1 MKYKALVTGRNNS
14 IIDDF
19 FVHMD
24 DNFEVM
30 STSTRFGD
38 IIRHIKYFNP
48 DVFIYCLGGES
59 QESLRQMNNIKH
71 TLKPARVPFILIGSK
86 DECDEFEKF
95 AVNVTDMVI
104 VKPFTASSI
113 QEKLV
118 AFLDERQAYVE
129 AYREKAGISEVSD
142 VLEEKPK
149 KKSKAN
155 KVNESADIES
165 LKDVLSSL
173 EAALAPEAA
182 SEQAVDKSVD
192 EAESDKPNQ
201 KAKAETG
208 AAAKPEAKP
217 EVKERQHI
225 LVVDDDPIMLKML
238 KEQLH
243 DDYDVA
249 TAISGKIAM
258 KFLERKKTDLI
269 LLDYE
274 MPEESG
280 PVVMEKIRANDAIK
294 DVPIVFLTG
303 VSEREKITEALALKP
318 QSYLLKPIDREKL
331 MNVINSIIG

>member
-30 STSTRFGD
+30 STSIRFGD
-38 IIRHIKYFNP
+38 IIRHIKYFSP
-48 DVFIYCLGGES
+48 DVFIYCLSGES

-86 DECDEFEKF
+86 EECDEFEKF

-104 VKPFTASSI
+104 VKPFTISSI
-113 QEKLV
+113 QEKLI
-118 AFLDERQAYVE
+118 AFLDERQEYVK
-129 AYREKAGISEVSD
+129 AYREKTET
-142 VLEEKPK
+142 LEALDTFDGEQEQE
-149 KKSKAN
+149 KKSKS
-155 KVNESADIES
+155 KKTDMSADIDS
-165 LKDVLSSL
+165 LKDVISSL
-173 EAALAPEAA
+173 EAALTPESADDKAA
-182 SEQAVDKSVD
+182 L
-192 EAESDKPNQ
+192 ESAPNQ
-201 KAKAETG
+201 NTAAD
-208 AAAKPEAKP
+208 AAALKP
-217 EVKERQHI
+217 EVKERKHI

-294 DVPIVFLTG
+294 DIPIVFLTG
-303 VSEREKITEALALKP
+303 VSERDKITEALALKP

>member
-30 STSTRFGD
+30 STSIRFGD
-38 IIRHIKYFNP
+38 IIRHIKYFSP
-48 DVFIYCLGGES
+48 DVFIYCLSGES

-86 DECDEFEKF
+86 EECDEFEKF

-104 VKPFTASSI
+104 VKPFTISSI
-113 QEKLV
+113 QEKLI
-118 AFLDERQAYVE
+118 AFLDERQEYVK
-129 AYREKAGISEVSD
+129 AYREETEESED
-142 VLEEKPK
+142 KQEKDT
-149 KKSKAN
+149 KAN
-155 KVNESADIES
+155 SKKTDMSADIDS
-165 LKDVLSSL
+165 LKDVISSL
-173 EAALAPEAA
+173 EAALTPESADDKAA
-182 SEQAVDKSVD
+182 L
-192 EAESDKPNQ
+192 ESAPNQ
-201 KAKAETG
+201 NTAAD
-208 AAAKPEAKP
+208 AAALKP
-217 EVKERQHI
+217 EVKERKHI

-294 DVPIVFLTG
+294 DIPIVFLTG
-303 VSEREKITEALALKP
+303 VSERDKITEALALKP

>member
-30 STSTRFGD
+30 STSIRFGD
-38 IIRHIKYFNP
+38 IIRHIKYFSP
-48 DVFIYCLGGES
+48 DVFIYCLSGES

-86 DECDEFEKF
+86 EECDEFEKF
-95 AVNVTDMVI
+95 AVNVTDLVI

-113 QEKLV
+113 QEKLL
-118 AFLDERQAYVE
+118 AFLDERQEYVE
-129 AYREKAGISEVSD
+129 AYRAKTEELEDKAGGDNTKSEQT
-142 VLEEKPK
+142 
-149 KKSKAN
+149 AA
-155 KVNESADIES
+155 SADIES
-165 LKDVLSSL
+165 LKDVISSL
-173 EAALAPEAA
+173 EAALVPENTAA
-182 SEQAVDKSVD
+182 GPEPK
-192 EAESDKPNQ
+192 Q
-201 KAKAETG
+201 KAAADSPEPKQKA
-208 AAAKPEAKP
+208 APAPVKAAKA

-225 LVVDDDPIMLKML
+225 LVVDDDPLMLKML

-258 KFLERKKTDLI
+258 KFLERKRTDLI

-280 PVVMEKIRANDAIK
+280 PAVMEKIRANDAIK
-294 DVPIVFLTG
+294 DIPIVFLTG
-303 VSEREKITEALALKP
+303 VSERDKITEALALKP